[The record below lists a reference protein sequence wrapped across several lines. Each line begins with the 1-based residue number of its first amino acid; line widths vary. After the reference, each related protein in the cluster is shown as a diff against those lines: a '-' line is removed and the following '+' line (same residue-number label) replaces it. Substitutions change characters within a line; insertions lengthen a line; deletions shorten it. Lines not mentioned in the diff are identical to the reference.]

1 MKRLLKLAAAAAA
14 ALLTMTAVYADTQ
27 YAEITID
34 CGEFAPSYTLYR
46 IDEQSGAREKVI
58 KTSAH
63 AGPKTVKLM
72 YGIYEIP
79 EIRIETEEGMYE
91 TLPLRFPVGKE
102 SEGMTVYLKYE
113 RIEPAVPHAAPKTAD
128 TGAGPSIVLFSGFG
142 ILAVSLWM
150 ALRRSRK

>member
-46 IDEQSGAREKVI
+46 IDENSGSRKMISMPPAY
-58 KTSAH
+58 
-63 AGPKTVKLM
+63 AGPKTMKLM

-79 EIRIETEEGMYE
+79 EIRIASEDGMYE
-91 TLPLRFPVGKE
+91 SLPLHFQVGEE
-102 SEGMTVYLKYE
+102 SDGMTVYLKYE
-113 RIEPAVPHAAPKTAD
+113 RIEPEAPHASPRTAD
-128 TGAGPSIVLFSGFG
+128 SGSAPSIVLFSGFTG
-142 ILAVSLWM
+142 LAAASWM
-150 ALRRSRK
+150 ALRFSRK